1 MHCQLS
7 QMPTSWIK
15 NVSVYLTH
23 NIMMIL
29 ENVLDNFFLKYCP
42 SIMSQLQAL
51 TL

>member
-7 QMPTSWIK
+7 QMPTLWIK
-15 NVSVYLTH
+15 KVSVYLTH

-29 ENVLDNFFLKYCP
+29 ENVLDNFFLKYHP

>member
-15 NVSVYLTH
+15 KASVYLTH

-29 ENVLDNFFLKYCP
+29 ENVLDNFFLKYRP
-42 SIMSQLQAL
+42 SIMSQLHSL

>member
-15 NVSVYLTH
+15 KVSVYLTL
-23 NIMMIL
+23 NIKMIL
-29 ENVLDNFFLKYCP
+29 ENVLDNFLKYRP
-42 SIMSQLQAL
+42 SIMSQLQSL